1 MYYVQRVN
9 RAQAAPMLGASMY
22 DDLKKAFGSVV
33 DTWTKAQQTEAY
45 RSLLN
50 QMIKAQSSTGVDLK
64 TVLIIGGVGLAAVL
78 LLSRSRR

>member
-9 RAQAAPMLGASMY
+9 RAQAAPMMGGMY
-22 DDLKKAFGSVV
+22 DDLKKVFGSAV

>member
-9 RAQAAPMLGASMY
+9 RAHAAPMLGDSMY
-22 DDLKKAFGSVV
+22 DSLKKAFGSVV
-33 DTWTKAQQTEAY
+33 DTWTRAQQTEAY

-50 QMIKAQSSTGVDLK
+50 KMINAQGKTGIDLN
-64 TVLIIGGVGLAAVL
+64 TVRIIGGVGLAAVL